1 MAHSMVW
8 LETDEIIQKVPCTC
22 IDGRT
27 PGMRYSVAG
36 GSFGLLVH
44 ALAGIQRRLGRNLQ
58 PEHID
63 TYLRL
68 FAEKVGPLYLHTDQH
83 GLDCIYARLG
93 LPSSTK
99 LSELTPAQ
107 QRTFAEL
114 AAAPECQGCG
124 HLALMMTEAD
134 YEVPGQTHPAR
145 HYRLSAA
152 LLRGHRENLIFD
164 VLNGRHEEES
174 VVLLN
179 AVATDDGR
187 QPLYLDAAGQTHRFF
202 CHRPL
207 KQALVAHLRSALEQ
221 ADLPSLDED
230 DWERLLADHNE
241 AAEKT
246 LSRLA
251 PQLPVDHLEL
261 TTEEKA

>member
-134 YEVPGQTHPAR
+134 YAVPVKLIQRAITAFL
-145 HYRLSAA
+145 RLYFA
-152 LLRGHRENLIFD
+152 GTENLIFD

-207 KQALVAHLRSALEQ
+207 KQALVAQLRAALET
-221 ADLPSLDED
+221 AGLPSLDD
-230 DWERLLADHNE
+230 ADWKRLLAEHNE